1 MNYLTIET
9 IVRYKRDAGE
19 FPRLVTIASLHG
31 DFMEHIKVSSQFYR
45 FVKDL
50 YVEDFLYHEENREL
64 VVYLK

>member
-9 IVRYKRDAGE
+9 IVRYKRDAGG

-31 DFMEHIKVSSQFYR
+31 DYMENIKIVSQFYR

-50 YVEDFLYHEENREL
+50 YVDDFLYNEDNREL